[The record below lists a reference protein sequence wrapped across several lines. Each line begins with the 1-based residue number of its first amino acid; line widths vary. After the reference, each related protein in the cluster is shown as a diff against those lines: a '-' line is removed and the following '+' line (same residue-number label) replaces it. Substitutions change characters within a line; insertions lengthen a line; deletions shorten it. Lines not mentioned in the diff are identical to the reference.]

1 MKFDYKEFS
10 TVARGA
16 FYKKYEDFYEV
27 GGKSPSPELEC
38 AMGMSALDYICK
50 LKGGIFDESQECLQ
64 DITVDV
70 FDEIAVKASEETT
83 KSMEVMLI
91 KVGLLI
97 FLAEI
102 TKEIKVYYKLFN
114 KEEEE

>member
-16 FYKKYEDFYEV
+16 FYKKYEEFYEV
-27 GGKSPSPELEC
+27 GGNSPSPALEC

-50 LKGGIFDESQECLQ
+50 LKGEIFDESQECLQ
-64 DITVDV
+64 DITVDD
-70 FDEIAVKASEETT
+70 FDRIATKASEKTT
-83 KSMEVMLI
+83 ERMEVMLI